1 MRAFRWGPLVP
12 RIHRAISPLET
23 DPDQGCALDVLTI
36 LSAALPA
43 VIIPIPNPGESDM
56 ATTGKQLF
64 TTLEADGTLTVA
76 IEEVSFPDPTG
87 NQVLVKME
95 AAPIN
100 PSDLAILVGG
110 ADLETASFSPGKFV
124 AKMPEPANAGS
135 KARHGLKLPA
145 GNEGAGT
152 VVAAGDSD
160 SAKALV
166 GQRVSCV
173 PGNAYSQYC
182 IADAAMCLPLGDHS
196 AEEGASGFVNPMTA
210 LGFAENAKMD
220 GQDAIL
226 HTVGASNLGQMLTR
240 ICKEDGIGL
249 VNIVRKKSQADLLE
263 GIGATHVVNSS
274 EDDFMQQLSSAIDD
288 TGAFYGFD
296 PIGGGQSV
304 DNAFRAMEEVAV
316 RQMTEYSRYGS
327 NQPKR
332 MFIYGRL
339 DTGPTMLTPSYGFGW
354 TLSGWLLFPFLQAA
368 GRETVDRMRK
378 RVRDNLTTTFASH
391 YKTRVTLDEMLTREA
406 VTDYREMKTGEK
418 YLVTPWA

>member
-1 MRAFRWGPLVP
+1 
-12 RIHRAISPLET
+12 
-23 DPDQGCALDVLTI
+23 
-36 LSAALPA
+36 
-43 VIIPIPNPGESDM
+43 M

-64 TTLEADGTLTVA
+64 TTLDADGTLTVA
-76 IEEVSFPDPTG
+76 IEDVTVPDPTG
-87 NQVLVKME
+87 NEVLVKME

-100 PSDLAILVGG
+100 PSDLAILVGA
-110 ADLETASFSPGKFV
+110 ADMENATYSDGKFV
-124 AKMPEPANAGS
+124 ATMPEPFNAGS

-152 VVAAGDSD
+152 VVAAGDSET
-160 SAKALV
+160 AKALV

-196 AEEGASGFVNPMTA
+196 AEDGASAFVNPMTA

-240 ICKEDGIGL
+240 ICKEDGLGL
-249 VNIVRKKSQADLLE
+249 VNIVRKESQADLLKQL
-263 GIGATHVVNSS
+263 GSTHVVNSS
-274 EDDFMQQLSSAIDD
+274 DDDFMQQLSSAIED

-296 PIGGGQSV
+296 PIGGGQAV
-304 DNAFRAMEEVAV
+304 DNAFKAMEQVALSK
-316 RQMTEYSRYGS
+316 MTDYSRYGS

-368 GRETVDRMRK
+368 GSETVDRMRK

-391 YKTRVTLDEMLTREA
+391 YKTRVNLDEMLTKAA
-406 VTDYREMKTGEK
+406 VTDYRQMKTGEK
-418 YLVTPWA
+418 YLVTPWS

>member
-1 MRAFRWGPLVP
+1 
-12 RIHRAISPLET
+12 
-23 DPDQGCALDVLTI
+23 
-36 LSAALPA
+36 
-43 VIIPIPNPGESDM
+43 M

-64 TTLEADGTLTVA
+64 TTLEANGTLTVA
-76 IEEVSFPDPTG
+76 IEDVTFPDPTG
-87 NQVLVKME
+87 NEVLVKME

-110 ADLETASFSPGKFV
+110 ADIENGTYSRGKFV
-124 AKMPEPANAGS
+124 ATVPEPFNAGS

-152 VVAAGDSD
+152 VVAAGDGD
-160 SAKALV
+160 AAKALV

-182 IADAAMCLPLGDHS
+182 IADAGMCLPLGDHS
-196 AEEGASGFVNPMTA
+196 AEDGASAFVNPMTA
-210 LGFAENAKMD
+210 LGFTETARMD

-240 ICKEDGIGL
+240 ICQADGIGL
-249 VNIVRKKSQADLLE
+249 VNIVRKDSQASLLAE
-263 GIGATHVVNSS
+263 FGATHVVDSTD
-274 EDDFMQQLSSAIDD
+274 DDFMQKLQSAIRD

-296 PIGGGQSV
+296 PIGGGKMV
-304 DNAFRAMEEVAV
+304 DTAFKAMEHVAV
-316 RQMTEYSRYGS
+316 SKMTEYSRYGS

-339 DTGPTMLTPSYGFGW
+339 DTGMTTLSPSYGFGW
-354 TLSGWLLFPFLQAA
+354 TLSGWLLFPFIQSA
-368 GRETVDRMRK
+368 GSETVSRMRK
-378 RVRDNLTTTFASH
+378 RVLDNLTTTFASS
-391 YKTRVTLDEMLTREA
+391 YKKRVNLDGMLTKEA
-406 VTDYREMKTGEK
+406 VTDYRAMKTGEK